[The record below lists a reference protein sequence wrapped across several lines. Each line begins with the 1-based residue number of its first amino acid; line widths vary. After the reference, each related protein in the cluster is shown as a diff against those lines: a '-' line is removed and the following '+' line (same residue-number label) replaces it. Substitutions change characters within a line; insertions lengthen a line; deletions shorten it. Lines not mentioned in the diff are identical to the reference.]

1 MYVPF
6 AQSPNQYVSLVVK
19 GDVNPEIMQQA
30 IRAQVHQVDPN
41 QALTDVKTLETIK
54 SESVG
59 SNRLRTTF
67 LGVFAG
73 IALLLA
79 AIGIYGVIS
88 YSVAQ
93 RTYEMGVRS
102 ALGAS
107 RLDILRLVIGNG
119 MLLAG
124 SGLVIGFV
132 GALGLT
138 RLLRSLLFGVSAT
151 DPTTIIAVGAVLAS
165 VALSACYI
173 PARRAT
179 KVDPAVALRYE

>member
-1 MYVPF
+1 M
-6 AQSPNQYVSLVVK
+6 
-19 GDVNPEIMQQA
+19 
-30 IRAQVHQVDPN
+30 
-41 QALTDVKTLETIK
+41 
-54 SESVG
+54 
-59 SNRLRTTF
+59 
-67 LGVFAG
+67 FAG

-93 RTYEMGVRS
+93 RTHEMGVRL

-107 RLDILRLVIGNG
+107 RRDILSLVVGSG

-124 SGLVIGFV
+124 TGLAIGLA
-132 GALGLT
+132 GSLALT

-151 DPTTIIAVGAVLAS
+151 DAATMLAVAALLAG
-165 VALSACYI
+165 VAILACYL

-179 KVDPAVALRYE
+179 KVDPMVALRYE